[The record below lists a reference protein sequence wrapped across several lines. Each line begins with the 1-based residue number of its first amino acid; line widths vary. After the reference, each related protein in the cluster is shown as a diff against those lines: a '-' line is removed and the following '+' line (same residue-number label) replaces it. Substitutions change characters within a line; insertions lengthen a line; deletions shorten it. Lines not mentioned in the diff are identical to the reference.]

1 MSNFIINPYSF
12 ASEDDNCQLLSSN
25 YAMVGYTNTR
35 ERVGVKL
42 QSGSTWIGKTI
53 NAVKFWLMYGDDG
66 TGTVYGRVYRDGT
79 TDPIIT
85 FGSKAIQTINTAIQD
100 TSYACGVCNWEE
112 VTFTGGGSY
121 TLLEDDIICVVNDNG
136 AGSPSLFTD
145 PYFTAVPNG
154 LLQMRY
160 GSGGWSEA
168 TGESLKMCIEEA

>member
-1 MSNFIINPYSF
+1 MSNFVINPYRF
-12 ASEDDNCQLLSSN
+12 AVAEDLCQLLSSD
-25 YAMVGYTNTR
+25 YAMSGYTNTR

-85 FGSKAIQTINTAIQD
+85 FGSTTIQSLNTG
-100 TSYACGVCNWEE
+100 SGGYCSGGCNWEE

-121 TLLEDDIICVVNDNG
+121 TLLENDIICVVNDNG
-136 AGSPSLFTD
+136 AGSPTLFTD
-145 PYFTAVPNG
+145 PYFDDAVNG

-160 GSGGWSEA
+160 NGSSWSEA

>member
-1 MSNFIINPYSF
+1 MSNFVVDSYRF
-12 ASEDDNCQLLSSN
+12 AAAEDLCQLLTSN
-25 YAMVGYTNTR
+25 YAMVGYSNTR

-53 NAVKFWLMYGDDG
+53 DAVKFFLMWGDDG
-66 TGTVYGRVYRDGT
+66 TGTVYARVYRDGT

-85 FGSKAIQTINTAIQD
+85 FGSKAIQTINKAASEN
-100 TSYACGVCNWEE
+100 SYACGVCNWEE

-121 TLLEDDIICVVNDNG
+121 TLLENDIICVVNDNG
-136 AGSPSLFTD
+136 AGAPSLFTE
-145 PYFTAVPNG
+145 PYFDAVPNG

-160 GSGGWSEA
+160 SSDSWSEA